1 MIIYDFIA
9 KFILF
14 LLFNSIHLSL

>member
-1 MIIYDFIA
+1 MKA

-14 LLFNSIHLSL
+14 LEEAK

>member
-1 MIIYDFIA
+1 MEA

-14 LLFNSIHLSL
+14 LQVAE